1 MTNLFSCGHPHK
13 YFNCILLSRSVCLFL
28 SLQCKLEQQACLTGK
43 DLSVMCSGFCPCSTA
58 SVSITN
64 ADTKHGKCLFFTSF
78 VFVRF
83 NFGSQHHR
91 CQSSWVNNSKKESYD
106 ALLATHA
113 FFFMDRP
120 RRTAQPDACS
130 IFGINTH
137 QFQRLLLAEIPPPQ
151 TLWLNWSFNHVLIN
165 YLECTLSMIAAKQY
179 WLSRFLSMWKCR
191 LIQRMKCYS
200 CFSSVVLSECL
211 ATESGFLLDSSN
223 LRPQS

>member
-78 VFVRF
+78 VFVHF

-91 CQSSWVNNSKKESYD
+91 CESIIQKRKVMMHCWPHTHSSLW
-106 ALLATHA
+106 
-113 FFFMDRP
+113 
-120 RRTAQPDACS
+120 
-130 IFGINTH
+130 IG
-137 QFQRLLLAEIPPPQ
+137 LAEQLSPMLAQ
-151 TLWLNWSFNHVLIN
+151 
-165 YLECTLSMIAAKQY
+165 YLASILTNFRDYC
-179 WLSRFLSMWKCR
+179 
-191 LIQRMKCYS
+191 
-200 CFSSVVLSECL
+200 
-211 ATESGFLLDSSN
+211 
-223 LRPQS
+223 

>member
-78 VFVRF
+78 VFVHF

-91 CQSSWVNNSKKESYD
+91 CQS
-106 ALLATHA
+106 
-113 FFFMDRP
+113 FFFTDRP

-137 QFQRLLLAEIPPPQ
+137 QFQRLLLAEIPPPPNPVVKLVFQ
-151 TLWLNWSFNHVLIN
+151 S
-165 YLECTLSMIAAKQY
+165 CT
-179 WLSRFLSMWKCR
+179 
-191 LIQRMKCYS
+191 
-200 CFSSVVLSECL
+200 
-211 ATESGFLLDSSN
+211 N
-223 LRPQS
+223 